1 MININEHVVVIE
13 GIKYVPYSIAM
24 KAINNV
30 FIEGV
35 DQKVEDVNQ
44 EMDSLINKLS
54 NIKFDD

>member
-35 DQKVEDVNQ
+35 DQKV
-44 EMDSLINKLS
+44 
-54 NIKFDD
+54 